1 MALEADRP
9 MPLAQEQRRLARER
23 IERAAWV
30 VLREQGLAATVDDVA
45 AEAGVSIRTVFRHY
59 GTRDHMI
66 AAALRAQL
74 YHYGDTL
81 PRPEKGVAVDVWLRA
96 LLVECHRLNAELGR
110 AYWELASH
118 GDTLEGELADVAAK
132 RRVARKKL
140 VDAVATTAWRLAG
153 RDRRPPRW
161 LVDVFAIHLSSFAT
175 RALVADFQRG
185 SDDVAEAS
193 ARALLA
199 ALEATT

>member
-1 MALEADRP
+1 
-9 MPLAQEQRRLARER
+9 
-23 IERAAWV
+23 
-30 VLREQGLAATVDDVA
+30 VA

-66 AAALRAQL
+66 AAALHAQL

-118 GDTLEGELADVAAK
+118 GDSLDGELADVATK
-132 RRVARKKL
+132 RRAARKKL

-153 RDRRPPRW
+153 HGRRPPRW

-175 RALVADFQRG
+175 RALTADFQRG

-199 ALEATT
+199 ALEVTT

>member
-81 PRPEKGVAVDVWLRA
+81 PRPEEGVAVDVWLRA

-110 AYWELASH
+110 
-118 GDTLEGELADVAAK
+118 
-132 RRVARKKL
+132 
-140 VDAVATTAWRLAG
+140 
-153 RDRRPPRW
+153 
-161 LVDVFAIHLSSFAT
+161 
-175 RALVADFQRG
+175 
-185 SDDVAEAS
+185 
-193 ARALLA
+193 
-199 ALEATT
+199 